1 MGFFEKQ
8 TNLTEEE
15 QQLLEMITAMVN
27 NPQSNIDIDP
37 NTWSYII
44 DIQELQ
50 YFAIIDSVGVEFSN
64 HDFSVARRLTSKG
77 LDAIKKIVSEEASKR
92 WVSKKEIISKNQKD
106 LIEKIKTNAEN
117 GRSTS

>member
-8 TNLTEEE
+8 TALTEEE

-27 NPQSNIDIDP
+27 NPKCNIDIDP
-37 NTWSYII
+37 NTWNYLL

-64 HDFSVARRLTSKG
+64 HAFSVARRLTGNG
-77 LDAIKKIVSEEASKR
+77 LTAIKKVIADEASRR
-92 WVSKKEIISKNQKD
+92 WVAKKDVISKNQSD
-106 LIEKIKTNAEN
+106 LIEKIKTNVGN
-117 GRSTS
+117 GTN